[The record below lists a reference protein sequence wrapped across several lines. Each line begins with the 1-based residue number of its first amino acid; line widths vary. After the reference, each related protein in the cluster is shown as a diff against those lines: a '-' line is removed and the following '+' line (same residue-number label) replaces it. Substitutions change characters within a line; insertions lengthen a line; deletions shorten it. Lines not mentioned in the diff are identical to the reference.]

1 MAAEIAIIGAGIS
14 GLLACKYT
22 LSKGFN
28 PTVFDSNDMIGGVW
42 TKTILST
49 KLQTPKSLYQFS
61 DFPWPPSV
69 TQNFP
74 SQKQVL
80 DYLHSYAQH
89 HNLIQHIN
97 LNTRVLNL
105 TYHGGPSE
113 QEMLT
118 WTFWGGTGQPFG
130 PTGKWQVTV
139 RDTRTLC
146 TQVHQV
152 DFVVLCTGMYSE
164 CPNIP
169 EFPADKGPKAFQGN
183 IIHSMDY
190 STMDHQTAS
199 ELIQG
204 KRVAVVGF
212 QKSGMDIAMECSS
225 ANGIKQPCT
234 LLYRKEHWN
243 MPDYLP
249 WGVPLEFLYQNR
261 FSELLL
267 HKPGQGFLPN
277 LLATLLSP
285 LRWGISKFVE
295 SHIKKKLRLEKH
307 GMVPPYSFVKSV
319 NSCTIATVPEGFFE
333 RVEQGSIILKKARGF
348 SFCSQGVVIDG
359 ETEPLNI
366 DLLILATGFRGV
378 DNLKDAFISQPFR
391 DLMDTKDNGLQ
402 LYRRCV
408 HPRIPQVAFIG
419 FSESI
424 ANLFTSEMTCRWLAE
439 LLDGTFNLPIIRE
452 MEKDAYEW
460 DEYMKKSSGEYY
472 NSRSCLAGVQIWYND
487 QLCEDMGWN
496 PKRKKSL
503 LREWFEPY
511 RPIDY
516 A

>member
-1 MAAEIAIIGAGIS
+1 M
-14 GLLACKYT
+14 
-22 LSKGFN
+22 
-28 PTVFDSNDMIGGVW
+28 
-42 TKTILST
+42 
-49 KLQTPKSLYQFS
+49 
-61 DFPWPPSV
+61 
-69 TQNFP
+69 
-74 SQKQVL
+74 
-80 DYLHSYAQH
+80 
-89 HNLIQHIN
+89 
-97 LNTRVLNL
+97 
-105 TYHGGPSE
+105 
-113 QEMLT
+113 
-118 WTFWGGTGQPFG
+118 
-130 PTGKWQVTV
+130 
-139 RDTRTLC
+139 
-146 TQVHQV
+146 QVHQV

-183 IIHSMDY
+183 VIHSMDY

-277 LLATLLSP
+277 LIATLLSP

-295 SHIKKKLRLEKH
+295 SHIKKKLRLEKY
-307 GMVPPYSFVKSV
+307 GMVPPYSFLKSV

-378 DNLKDAFISQPFR
+378 DNLKDAFISPPFR

-439 LLDGTFNLPIIRE
+439 LLDGTFNLPIIKE